1 MAKPIHPTSVNLK
14 VGHTL
19 YLITSNGEPLPNG
32 NYKVYARTLKVGSHN
47 TRLPIAG
54 EHADILPVNYI
65 KSQLLNNSKKLNY
78 PILIVKDSLFF
89 SRRRALAKV
98 ERMNRC

>member
-1 MAKPIHPTSVNLK
+1 MAKPIHPTPANLK
-14 VGHTL
+14 AGHTL

-32 NYKVYARTLKVGSHN
+32 NYKVYVWTLRVGSHN

-54 EHADILPVNYI
+54 ERADVLPVNYI
-65 KSQLLNNSKKLNY
+65 KSQLLSNSKRLNCS
-78 PILIVKDSLFF
+78 VKNSLFF
-89 SRRRALAKV
+89 SKRRALAQV